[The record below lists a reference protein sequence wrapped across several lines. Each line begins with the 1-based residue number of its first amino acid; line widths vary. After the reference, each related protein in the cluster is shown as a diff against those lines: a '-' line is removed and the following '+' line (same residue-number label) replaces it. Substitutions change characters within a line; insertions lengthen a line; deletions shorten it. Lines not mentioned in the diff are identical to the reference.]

1 MVGLVR
7 WWVRVFVVVRFRM
20 LRKRVFP
27 MLMMLLLLRFSMLC
41 RRVLSMRYRRVLRRR
56 RVLLLLL
63 RFTMPQL

>member
-7 WWVRVFVVVRFRM
+7 WWVREFVVVRFRV

-56 RVLLLLL
+56 RMLLLLL
-63 RFTMPQL
+63 HFTMPQL